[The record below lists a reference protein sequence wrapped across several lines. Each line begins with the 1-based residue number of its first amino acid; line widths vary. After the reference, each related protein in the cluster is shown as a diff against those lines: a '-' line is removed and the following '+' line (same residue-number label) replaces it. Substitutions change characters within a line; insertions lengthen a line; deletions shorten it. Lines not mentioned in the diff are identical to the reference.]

1 MTTVANQIKSP
12 SNKKKKARSSS
23 TVNRTATP
31 KPRSKNN
38 AKSGEPKILV
48 TIHNEHKYMGVLMKI
63 LKEQIRNMKQSR
75 DVDYSMM
82 FDIMHYMNN
91 FPDRFHHPREDLIL
105 HLMLE
110 KSDELK
116 PVIEQL
122 FEEHILIADKGRK
135 ILSDLKSI
143 LKEHSETKQARLQA
157 ESHDYVRAILE
168 HISLEENVVFKKAT
182 QILKPSDW
190 TKISTQSETIE
201 DPIFGQRIEERYK
214 NIYQHLSHQIDK
226 AADDFTLLEFIGIA
240 ALFESIGPLMS
251 GTEEVSSILKKSCQQ
266 IFSTNMACCK
276 SLLKPSTVSR
286 SDYISK
292 PLGCMLDS
300 YDYYVQSLVEIGQVL
315 RKTKKKITEPYSAGF
330 QLLEEIERDFS

>member
-1 MTTVANQIKSP
+1 MTTVTNQIQTP
-12 SNKKKKARSSS
+12 SNKKKTPRSSS
-23 TVNRTATP
+23 TANRTVTP

-38 AKSGEPKILV
+38 ATSGEPKILV

-63 LKEQIRNMKQSR
+63 LKEQIRNMKQNR
-75 DVDYSMM
+75 DVDYSIM

-110 KSDELK
+110 KSDELH

-122 FEEHILIADKGRK
+122 FEEHILIAAKGRK

-143 LKEHSETKQARLQA
+143 LKEHSEIKQTRLQA

-182 QILKPSDW
+182 LILKPSDW
-190 TKISTQSETIE
+190 EKISTQSETIE
-201 DPIFGQRIEERYK
+201 DPIFGKKIEERYK

-251 GTEEVSSILKKSCQQ
+251 GTEEVSSIFKKSCRQ

-276 SLLKPSTVSR
+276 SLLKPSTMSR

-292 PLGCMLDS
+292 PLICMLDS
-300 YDYYVQSLVEIGQVL
+300 YDYYVQSLVEIGHVL
-315 RKTKKKITEPYSAGF
+315 RKTKMKITEPYSAGF
-330 QLLEEIERDFS
+330 KLFEEIERGL